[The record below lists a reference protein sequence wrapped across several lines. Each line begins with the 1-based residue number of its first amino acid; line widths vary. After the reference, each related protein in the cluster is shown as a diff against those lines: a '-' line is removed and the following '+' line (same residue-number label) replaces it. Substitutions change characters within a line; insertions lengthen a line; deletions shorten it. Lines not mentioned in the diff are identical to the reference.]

1 MNLKHSSAFFIIILL
16 CTGCDASL
24 STATVTVPEFV
35 TATLPVP
42 ATMAFTAT
50 PITEMPSNETI
61 APTTTPIAGTTTS
74 EVNVRA
80 DTSTVSSSLG
90 MVPAFNNVLVTGKD
104 PSGIWYQILF
114 NNSAGW
120 VRADFIQL
128 VDTTVEIPVAVPE
141 TGSEAVSRGVVL
153 RGVNVRS
160 GPGQNFDSLGLL
172 NQNDVIPVYGK
183 DNSGEW
189 IKIGFSPAVDGTGWV
204 AAEFLQL
211 DNIASIPIVDE
222 VIETSPTAVSNNLST
237 LQPNSPIQ
245 NSSQNDADTAQSPVA
260 TFVLSQAGTRSIQF
274 QGELSTTNGDNED
287 WIGFSS
293 EIKEVVIQV
302 SCDAAS
308 ITVELVQEGATNN
321 DQVECGKPKI
331 IKVTSWQEY
340 LIKVTSKPVSES
352 LVEYKLNIKIIK

>member
-1 MNLKHSSAFFIIILL
+1 MNLKISSTFFIILLL

-24 STATVTVPEFV
+24 STPTVTIPEFV

-42 ATMAFTAT
+42 ATIAFTVT
-50 PITEMPSNETI
+50 PTAETPSNETI
-61 APTTTPIAGTTTS
+61 APTSEPITGTTTS

-90 MVPAFNNVLVTGKD
+90 TISAFNTVQVTGKD

-114 NNSAGW
+114 NNGVGW

-128 VDTTVEIPVAVPE
+128 ADTPVEVSVVVPE

-160 GPGQNFDSLGLL
+160 GPGQDFDSLGLL

-183 DNSGEW
+183 DNSSEW
-189 IKIGFSPAVDGTGWV
+189 IKIGFSPAADGTGWV
-204 AAEFLQL
+204 AAEFLL
-211 DNIASIPIVDE
+211 IDNIASIPMVNE
-222 VIETSPTAVSNNLST
+222 VIETSPTTVSNDIPT
-237 LQPNSPIQ
+237 IQPNSPIQ
-245 NSSQNDADTAQSPVA
+245 NSSQNDADTAQSPAA
-260 TFVLSQAGTRSIQF
+260 TFILSQAGSWTIQF
-274 QGELSTTNGDNED
+274 QGELSAASGDNED

-293 EIKEVVIQV
+293 EKKEVVIQV

-308 ITVELVQEGATNN
+308 ITVELVQEGAINN
-321 DQVECGKPKI
+321 DQIECGKSKI
-331 IKVTSWQEY
+331 IKVASWQQY